1 MIRPLMAFFFAA
13 TVSTQAPYPLELL
26 AQSEPH
32 AALLDPDGEYWKH
45 HAPDVYRVK
54 LATTK
59 GDFVIEGHR
68 DWAPLGAD
76 RFYNLVRAGF
86 YDHSRF
92 FRVIARDFAQFGI
105 PGDPALA
112 AIWRNASFPD
122 DSVKLSNL
130 RGYVAFAMTGPNTRT
145 TQIFVLMGDRSRQD
159 KDGFAPFG
167 VVVEGMA
174 AVDRLYAEYGE
185 SAGGGM
191 RGGKQGK
198 MFGGGNAYLDAAFPK
213 LDRLLRATVLSG
225 VY

>member
-1 MIRPLMAFFFAA
+1 MIRSLIAVFFAA
-13 TVSTQAPYPLELL
+13 TVW
-26 AQSEPH
+26 AQLVQSDPH
-32 AALLDPDGEYWKH
+32 AALQDPRGGFWKQR
-45 HAPDVYRVK
+45 APDVYRVK

-59 GDFVIEGHR
+59 GDFLIECHR

-76 RFYNLVRAGF
+76 RFRNLVRAGF
-86 YDHSRF
+86 YDDSRF

-112 AIWRNASFPD
+112 AIWRNATFPD

-167 VVVEGMA
+167 VVVEGMD

-191 RGGKQGK
+191 RGGKQGE
-198 MFGGGNAYLDAAFPK
+198 MFKGGNAYLDAAFPK
-213 LDRLLRATVLSG
+213 LDRLLRATVL
-225 VY
+225 